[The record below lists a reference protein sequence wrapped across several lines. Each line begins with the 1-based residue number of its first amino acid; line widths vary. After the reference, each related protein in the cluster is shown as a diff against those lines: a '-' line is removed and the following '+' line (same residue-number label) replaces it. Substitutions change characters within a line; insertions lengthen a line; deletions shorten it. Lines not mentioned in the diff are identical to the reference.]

1 MPAVL
6 CACPNMQTVIAC
18 VCCAAA
24 VQQADLD
31 DLRGLLENVI
41 QERDAALTE
50 VCCAAIDL

>member
-1 MPAVL
+1 MPYLYCTCKLALLVYAVL
-6 CACPNMQTVIAC
+6 CY
-18 VCCAAA
+18 A

-50 VCCAAIDL
+50 VCC